1 MMTNQ
6 KLFEGGSQ
14 MGKLHKPGEDNQKP
28 GQYIETGPLGGD
40 LPKPKVVK
48 IDPGDRL
55 PPTSKPGN
63 KWKHK

>member
-1 MMTNQ
+1 MHPPPFIDIVYLQVSLERT
-6 KLFEGGSQ
+6 SSVV
-14 MGKLHKPGEDNQKP
+14 
-28 GQYIETGPLGGD
+28 GD

-48 IDPGDRL
+48 IEPGDRL